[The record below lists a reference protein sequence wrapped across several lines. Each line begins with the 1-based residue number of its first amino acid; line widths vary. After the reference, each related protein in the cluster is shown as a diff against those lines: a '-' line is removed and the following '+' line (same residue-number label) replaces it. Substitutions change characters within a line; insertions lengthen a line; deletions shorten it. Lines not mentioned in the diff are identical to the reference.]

1 MGRTGSRVHPP
12 VAKLEFYTTHGWAG
26 GWFDNIQI
34 DAVPEPATL
43 ALLGLGLGGLLPGRR
58 VTVER
63 ADRQ

>member
-1 MGRTGSRVHPP
+1 
-12 VAKLEFYTTHGWAG
+12 VAKLQFHTTHGWAG